1 MNYELF
7 ILINTTMLIS
17 SSLDI
22 LTNMYC
28 LENNFFKQFTI
39 WNLISMFLKPYHKQI
54 IINNITICILFHFM
68 FIIDSSLIYKIPKDV
83 VYLLYVLI

>member
-22 LTNMYC
+22 LTNMYY

-39 WNLISMFLKPYHKQI
+39 
-54 IINNITICILFHFM
+54 
-68 FIIDSSLIYKIPKDV
+68 
-83 VYLLYVLI
+83 